1 MSNPT
6 IHRVKRNTFLLSLI
20 FAATTLLH
28 LARDLWFAG
37 RFGTGDAI
45 EAFELVFV
53 LPNLLARFAGG
64 GMLPAIVPRAT
75 EYLGA
80 SGAASRDFWRF
91 HRSLLLRLLAIA
103 SVLVVILEFAAP
115 SVVRLLAHGSKQSVL
130 SDALPLFR
138 VLIPSVFITL
148 LSGICIA
155 MVHALQRYTLS
166 SLAGLAAPAVFL
178 AMLFLFSPGQGI
190 QAASWGFV
198 AGQGA
203 AALVLIVY
211 LVTVHRPRA
220 ELSAAPVRP
229 PREMAGESLGAIGLV
244 LLGWFS
250 GIANLQ
256 IDLSM
261 ASTLGEGSV
270 PSLRYAFRWVQLP
283 AGLFFST
290 VGVVMLPTLSR
301 AISDGDS
308 ELVARTLRYAC
319 RVVAAVLLPAAVGA
333 AVLAPTLIALLY
345 ERGAFAPAD
354 TLRTATALR
363 AYAPAIV
370 AFGYLN
376 VALSALH
383 AHRQQRTA
391 AIIGVAS
398 IVLNATLNALL
409 MSRYQTAGIAMSS
422 SIVTTLNVVAVA
434 LLRPELRGLFR
445 ARGLGSSLVRAC
457 IGCAVM
463 AFVLVLLP
471 REAMLGKSWGV
482 GDLLLRVAVGTLSY
496 AAILWALRGGE
507 LRELQDAIL
516 KRSG

>member
-1 MSNPT
+1 
-6 IHRVKRNTFLLSLI
+6 
-20 FAATTLLH
+20 
-28 LARDLWFAG
+28 
-37 RFGTGDAI
+37 
-45 EAFELVFV
+45 
-53 LPNLLARFAGG
+53 
-64 GMLPAIVPRAT
+64 
-75 EYLGA
+75 
-80 SGAASRDFWRF
+80 
-91 HRSLLLRLLAIA
+91 
-103 SVLVVILEFAAP
+103 
-115 SVVRLLAHGSKQSVL
+115 
-130 SDALPLFR
+130 
-138 VLIPSVFITL
+138 
-148 LSGICIA
+148 
-155 MVHALQRYTLS
+155 
-166 SLAGLAAPAVFL
+166 
-178 AMLFLFSPGQGI
+178 
-190 QAASWGFV
+190 
-198 AGQGA
+198 
-203 AALVLIVY
+203 
-211 LVTVHRPRA
+211 
-220 ELSAAPVRP
+220 
-229 PREMAGESLGAIGLV
+229 V